1 MTSTEA
7 YTAVSQL
14 DKITLLDWGS
24 YGFLAL
30 LIGSLFKSV
39 SMFAQYKK
47 DNSQGDSTAIDR
59 WDNELFSRAI
69 VPLYLRLEGR
79 IVDLLVEEG
88 VEEPSFDER
97 MLLVKKRALERTGI
111 QTYEG
116 VTDFHDALDE
126 IHSKRSNA
134 RNLERRHR
142 WNRFYLLAISC
153 LSFAGILSFV
163 GILISIGSSKAIF
176 SVVFIV
182 LFVLVAV
189 SWLLFWVNQT
199 KIDRLQY
206 GKS

>member
-7 YTAVSQL
+7 TTTVSQL

-30 LIGSLFKSV
+30 LITSLFKSA

-126 IHSKRSNA
+126 IHNKRSNS
-134 RNLERRHR
+134 RNLERSHK
-142 WNRFYLLAISC
+142 WNRFYLLTIAI
-153 LSFAGILSFV
+153 LSLVGIFSFV
-163 GILISIGSSKAIF
+163 GILVFVGSLKTIF
-176 SVVFIV
+176 SVTFIV
-182 LFVLVAV
+182 LFILVAV
-189 SWLLFWVNQT
+189 LWLLFWVNHT